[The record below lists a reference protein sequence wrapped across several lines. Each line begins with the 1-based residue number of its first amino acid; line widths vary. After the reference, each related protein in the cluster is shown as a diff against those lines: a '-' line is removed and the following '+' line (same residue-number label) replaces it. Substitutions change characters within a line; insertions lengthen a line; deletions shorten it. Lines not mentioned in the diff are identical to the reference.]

1 MHIDLL
7 FPAEQS
13 NENRSKLKTAQSS
26 GLPSASFRPPTSEEV
41 APKSDRWPCF
51 CLREVGSTR
60 AHVDTSL
67 TFCAQGDGPRR
78 PQLPWAV
85 NAKGRPRSSAWAVL
99 LSTYFYSHFFL
110 SQ

>member
-26 GLPSASFRPPTSEEV
+26 DSLRFIQTTHFRRGSL
-41 APKSDRWPCF
+41 KSDRWPCF

-67 TFCAQGDGPRR
+67 TFCAQEMVQEDPSSPGP
-78 PQLPWAV
+78 
-85 NAKGRPRSSAWAVL
+85 
-99 LSTYFYSHFFL
+99 
-110 SQ
+110 